1 MSNIVWLPWMIEKLR
16 EQYPDGDTK
25 GMALMFGVS
34 RLAVNAKASELRIK
48 KSETFLKEQR
58 KKAIELCA
66 GTRFK
71 PGHESWNK
79 GKAGSITITEG
90 MKKNW
95 FPSGHKP
102 HNTTFDGCISK
113 ITDKQG
119 RTQLKIRISETRHEY
134 LSRHNYR
141 KAFGA
146 IPNSHMIKF
155 KDGNTLNCDPS
166 NLECVSKTLNMLMNS
181 KHGYTREIAE
191 VKEDDCKVIVGDVY
205 WHEVDEHGCN
215 WNISTIQN
223 GSAYINDILRIIAV
237 KRQSID
243 MKVDS

>member
-1 MSNIVWLPWMIEKLR
+1 VSNIVWLPWMIEKLR
-16 EQYPDGDTK
+16 EQYPDSDTK
-25 GMALMFGVS
+25 EMALMFGVT
-34 RLAVNAKASELRIK
+34 RIAVNWKASELRIK
-48 KSETFLKEQR
+48 KSQSFLKAQR
-58 KKAIELCA
+58 EKAMELCA

-71 PGHESWNK
+71 PGHNSWNK
-79 GKAGSITITEG
+79 GTKGKITVTEG

-102 HNTTFDGCISK
+102 YNTTYDGCISQ

-119 RTQLKIRISETRHEY
+119 RPQLKIRIGDAKHEH

-166 NLECVSKTLNMLMNS
+166 NLECVSKTLNMLINS
-181 KHGYTREIAE
+181 KHGYTREVAE
-191 VKEDDCKVIVGDVY
+191 VKEVI
-205 WHEVDEHGCN
+205 C
-215 WNISTIQN
+215 
-223 GSAYINDILRIIAV
+223 YINNEIKEHHNV
-237 KRQSID
+237 ENKNE
-243 MKVDS
+243 